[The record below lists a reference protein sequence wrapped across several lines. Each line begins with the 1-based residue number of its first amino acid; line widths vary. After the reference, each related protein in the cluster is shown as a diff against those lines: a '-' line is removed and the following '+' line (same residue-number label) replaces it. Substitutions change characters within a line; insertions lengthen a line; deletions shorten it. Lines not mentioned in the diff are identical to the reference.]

1 MVWKNALI
9 SSRVAVLLVGLSF
22 VRQGSGRN
30 QRRPCLGQGDRKPC
44 PFAVKLKRVQ
54 PRTLESFPRAG
65 GTASVAVP
73 FNVAAVTIG
82 TRGILNLDA
91 GGGFFQSGGFT
102 NNGNFIVNSG
112 GINAAPILLV
122 TLLTMALWY
131 SIEAILLGPERLNH
145 VAERKS
151 E

>member
-1 MVWKNALI
+1 M
-9 SSRVAVLLVGLSF
+9 
-22 VRQGSGRN
+22 
-30 QRRPCLGQGDRKPC
+30 
-44 PFAVKLKRVQ
+44 
-54 PRTLESFPRAG
+54 
-65 GTASVAVP
+65 
-73 FNVAAVTIG
+73 AAVTIG

-102 NNGNFIVNSG
+102 NNGNFIINSG
-112 GINAAPILLV
+112 GINAAAILLL